1 MAVFDKTVLLVE
13 KNGKNWGGKNEKFVR
28 NHVVRG
34 S

>member
-1 MAVFDKTVLLVE
+1 LLVE